1 MQPSAPGTLLKKEC
15 SPFDK
20 KCKEKLKTMVFRKPK
35 KKRKGKKPVYKSG
48 PAEKPET
55 AKAEPKETDR
65 EFQYTVTYPSGE
77 TRLMKEKRDT
87 SISLQ
92 EQIKKA
98 RKEALRV
105 RAEKKAD

>member
-1 MQPSAPGTLLKKEC
+1 MIPSAPGTLLKKEC
-15 SPFDK
+15 SPFDQ
-20 KCKEKLKTMVFRKPK
+20 KCKDKLRMSAFRKKKPKFKGHKLPPAGNGDTVEHKPK
-35 KKRKGKKPVYKSG
+35 KEEGR
-48 PAEKPET
+48 
-55 AKAEPKETDR
+55 D
-65 EFQYTVTYPSGE
+65 FQYSVTYPGGE
-77 TRLMKEKRDT
+77 TRLLREKRDT